1 MNWIETLINKI
12 DNIKYNSNFTLILDN
27 REKYIIK
34 LIGNAPFVETQN
46 LDVGDIHFLIDNEL
60 ILVIERKT
68 LKDLSSSIKDGRF
81 REQKARLSVLNCEM
95 LYLIEG
101 FILNKLFTNLYQ
113 HKLNGIPITT
123 LLGAQTNIMI
133 RDNIK
138 IIRTSCMEETIFYI
152 LDICKKLKKSGKI
165 LINNTKFNNDYVHS
179 IKLNKKANIDKHNCL
194 ILQLAQIPGV
204 SINMAKAITNE
215 CTSLYYL
222 CNAYLSLESE
232 KQKRKLLQNIEYF
245 TNNNTRKIGKVVSK
259 RIYEYIVM
267 NNIQP

>member
-101 FILNKLFTNLYQ
+101 FILNKLFTN
-113 HKLNGIPITT
+113 
-123 LLGAQTNIMI
+123 
-133 RDNIK
+133 
-138 IIRTSCMEETIFYI
+138 
-152 LDICKKLKKSGKI
+152 
-165 LINNTKFNNDYVHS
+165 
-179 IKLNKKANIDKHNCL
+179 
-194 ILQLAQIPGV
+194 
-204 SINMAKAITNE
+204 
-215 CTSLYYL
+215 
-222 CNAYLSLESE
+222 
-232 KQKRKLLQNIEYF
+232 
-245 TNNNTRKIGKVVSK
+245 
-259 RIYEYIVM
+259 
-267 NNIQP
+267 

>member
-12 DNIKYNSNFTLILDN
+12 DNIEYNSNFTLLLDN

-34 LIGNAPFVETQN
+34 LIGNAPFVKTQN
-46 LDVGDIHFLIDNEL
+46 LDVGDMHFLIDNEL

-101 FILNKLFTNLYQ
+101 FILNRLFANLYQ
-113 HKLNGIPITT
+113 HKLNGIPVST
-123 LLGAQTNIMI
+123 LLGAQTNILI
-133 RDNIK
+133 RDDIK
-138 IIRTSCMEETIFYI
+138 IIRTSCIEETIFYI
-152 LDICKKLKKSGKI
+152 LDICKKLKKSGKK
-165 LINNTKFNNDYVHS
+165 LINDKKLRNDYVHS

-204 SINMAKAITNE
+204 SINMAKSIANE
-215 CTSLYYL
+215 CTSLYSFSVIFLGY
-222 CNAYLSLESE
+222 
-232 KQKRKLLQNIEYF
+232 KLY
-245 TNNNTRKIGKVVSK
+245 KAW
-259 RIYEYIVM
+259 
-267 NNIQP
+267 